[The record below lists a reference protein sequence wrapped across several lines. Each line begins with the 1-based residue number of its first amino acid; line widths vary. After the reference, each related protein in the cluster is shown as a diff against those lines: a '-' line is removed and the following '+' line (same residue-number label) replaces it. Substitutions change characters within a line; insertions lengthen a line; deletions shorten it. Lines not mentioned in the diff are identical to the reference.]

1 MNFEKIFFKTG
12 IRDKAPSLLLNSN
25 SESQSC
31 KGRDESL
38 ITEES
43 SLQARNFFQ
52 QGNDQSIQDPWVK
65 VTFATS
71 YFEGT
76 SFIVSRKVET
86 MISSRLFSEVGFWYL
101 LLVAQYSS
109 TWPTVTSLLDLLL
122 LLATARFKIRS

>member
-38 ITEES
+38 ITERS
-43 SLQARNFFQ
+43 SLQERDFFQ
-52 QGNDQSIQDPWVK
+52 QGNDQSLRDPWVK
-65 VTFATS
+65 VIFPTS
-71 YFEGT
+71 YFKGT
-76 SFIVSRKVET
+76 SFISSRKVET
-86 MISSRLFSEVGFWYL
+86 MISSRLFSEVGFWCL

-109 TWPTVTSLLDLLL
+109 TWSTVTSLLDLLL